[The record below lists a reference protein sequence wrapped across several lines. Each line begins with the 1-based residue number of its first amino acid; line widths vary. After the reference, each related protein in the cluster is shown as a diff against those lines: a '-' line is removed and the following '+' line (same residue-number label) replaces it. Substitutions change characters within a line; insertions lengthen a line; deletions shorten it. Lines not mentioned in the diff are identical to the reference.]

1 MSTSCRLQLWHKN
14 THGESAPTEV
24 IALIVIIMMIIIMII
39 IIIIDHH
46 HYNYHDQL
54 VVTTLVEPIK
64 QMAETKMA
72 GGLITKVIIMVIL
85 IEILNGILKMMILN
99 CHYRTSQATVHSSLL
114 LLQGDNY
121 CSDMSFIPSP
131 QTKLFWQKKSLQL
144 RRSNQRGSNHDGSCS
159 QVNDEGNYTN

>member
-85 IEILNGILKMMILN
+85 IEILNGILKIMILN

-121 CSDMSFIPSP
+121 CSDMS
-131 QTKLFWQKKSLQL
+131 
-144 RRSNQRGSNHDGSCS
+144 NAH
-159 QVNDEGNYTN
+159 

>member
-1 MSTSCRLQLWHKN
+1 
-14 THGESAPTEV
+14 
-24 IALIVIIMMIIIMII
+24 MIII

-85 IEILNGILKMMILN
+85 IEILNRLLKIMILN
-99 CHYRTSQATVHSSLL
+99 CHYRTSQATVHSLLL
-114 LLQGDNY
+114 LLQGGNY
-121 CSDMSFIPSP
+121 CSDLSFIPSL
-131 QTKLFWQKKSLQL
+131 QNYFGKKNHCSCAVLISVAATMMAL
-144 RRSNQRGSNHDGSCS
+144 VRR
-159 QVNDEGNYTN
+159 